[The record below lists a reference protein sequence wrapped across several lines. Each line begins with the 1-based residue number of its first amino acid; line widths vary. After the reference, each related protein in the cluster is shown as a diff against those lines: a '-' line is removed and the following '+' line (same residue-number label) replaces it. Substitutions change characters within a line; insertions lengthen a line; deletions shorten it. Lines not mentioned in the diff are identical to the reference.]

1 MASTINLYNIFG
13 SEIRS
18 RSNADILRQSAAD
31 LNNAIMDLTGI
42 TFISR
47 SFADEMCN
55 LIETHHITLLNC
67 SDIVQNM
74 INVVLESRKHTRVR
88 KLEHA
93 EIKEFTDMKSLSAF
107 LSTI

>member
-18 RSNADILRQSAAD
+18 RSNAEILRQSVAD
-31 LNNAIMDLTGI
+31 LNNATIDLTGI
-42 TFISR
+42 AFISR
-47 SFADEMCN
+47 SFADEICN
-55 LIETHHITLLNC
+55 MIETHHVTLLNC
-67 SDIVQNM
+67 TDIVRNM
-74 INVVLESRKHTRVR
+74 INIVSESRKHKRVR
-88 KLEHA
+88 KSEHA